1 MRSLRTITKS
11 NPRLLQLEKA
21 REQQQRPNAAKDKE
35 YKLKKKKATPS
46 NLYTVIVQH
55 TLISIMQKNCKYYVC
70 VCTNLPWL
78 Q

>member
-35 YKLKKKKATPS
+35 YKLKKKKS
-46 NLYTVIVQH
+46 YTF
-55 TLISIMQKNCKYYVC
+55 
-70 VCTNLPWL
+70 
-78 Q
+78 